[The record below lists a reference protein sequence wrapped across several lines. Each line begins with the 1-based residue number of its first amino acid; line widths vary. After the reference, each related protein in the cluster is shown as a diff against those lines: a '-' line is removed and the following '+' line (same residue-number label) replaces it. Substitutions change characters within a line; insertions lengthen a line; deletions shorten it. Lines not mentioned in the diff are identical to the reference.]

1 MRVRRM
7 HGIVSEAIASL
18 PLRVRGVG
26 VLALGL
32 VVAWHGYGR
41 ALADPSAGLGNA
53 PIHLGAQVFTPLVLV
68 YGVLW
73 TLLGAKSAP
82 WIGTSLAG
90 DRPAKIAAAAL
101 VALGVV
107 LMLLFRLF
115 AGSRG

>member
-1 MRVRRM
+1 M

-82 WIGTSLAG
+82 WIGTSLAS